1 VRQWTDLLSY
11 SPTIPSREA
20 NLSLLLWFVG
30 IILVSERLG
39 KWWLV
44 VRYFARP
51 RPPQPRTQRRISILQ
66 PILSGDPTMP
76 ACLAHNV
83 AVMAHLA
90 PQTVAFHWLVDE
102 SDTVG
107 QTICRSIMASYPHMA
122 IQLTLLPPAPQ
133 GHNPKT
139 VKLIAAL
146 PMTTGDVICVLDDDT
161 MLPQT
166 GFAEALPY
174 LELDEAGL
182 VFGLPYQ
189 VDFTNLWS
197 RLVALFVNNNSLLT
211 YLPYLVL
218 SEPLTINGMFYLLR
232 RNVLTAMGGFS
243 GLEPILADDF
253 ALAQRVRTHGYRLVQ
268 TPLRHAVS
276 NHVATGGAYWRLLT
290 RWLTFPRES
299 LLRHLAW
306 RELMV
311 LYGNTL
317 LPTLA
322 PLLLLVA
329 GLIEST
335 WWWVAGGYLLLNYLI
350 FLDLDRRYLGR
361 ATPLRWSWLLPATQ
375 LLLPLQLLTALLLPK
390 RIHWRGHVMQVAQG
404 GGFRYVRQR
413 E

>member
-1 VRQWTDLLSY
+1 MT
-11 SPTIPSREA
+11 
-20 NLSLLLWFVG
+20 LLLWVIG
-30 IILVSERLG
+30 TVLLLERLG

-44 VRYFARP
+44 VRFFARA
-51 RPPQPRTQRRISILQ
+51 RPPQPLTGRVSILQ

-83 AVMAHLA
+83 
-90 PQTVAFHWLVDE
+90 TVVAQLYPHNAEFHWLVDE
-102 SDTVG
+102 CDQAG
-107 QTICRSIMASYPHMA
+107 QAICQALMVRYPQVIIH
-122 IQLTLLPPAPQ
+122 LTLLPPAPQ

-146 PMTTGDVICVLDDDT
+146 SQTTGDVICVLDDDT
-161 MLPQT
+161 MLPAT

-174 LELDEAGL
+174 LDEAGAGL

-189 VDFTNLWS
+189 VDFSNLWS

-211 YLPYLVL
+211 YIPYLAL

-232 RNVLTAMGGFS
+232 RPVLMAMGGFS

-253 ALAQRVRTHGYRLVQ
+253 AIAQRVREHGYRLIQ
-268 TPLRHAVS
+268 SPLHHAVS
-276 NHVATGGAYWRLLT
+276 NHVATGGAYWRLLV

-299 LLRHLAW
+299 LLRHLTR
-306 RELMV
+306 RELAV

-322 PLLLLVA
+322 PVLLVA
-329 GLIEST
+329 AGLFWPTRGWLLGAVS
-335 WWWVAGGYLLLNYLI
+335 YLLLHYLI
-350 FLDLDRRYLGR
+350 MLDLNHRYLGG
-361 ATPLRWSWLLPATQ
+361 ATPLRWSWLAPVAQ
-375 LLLPLQLLTALLLPK
+375 LLLPLQLLTALLLPA
-390 RIHWRGHVMQVAQG
+390 RINWRGHVMEVRRG
-404 GGFRYVRQR
+404 GGFQYVRRR